1 MDLVWIILL
10 IINILLYGIC
20 CFLILRRKSFTC
32 ISIRSPRLLIL
43 NIIGN
48 LLMTIII
55 ILTEGLENISDKKI
69 CSLFYYI
76 TNFLIIIPLC
86 LRFRRIV
93 KCCEI
98 KLNDRF
104 EIQDFGKE
112 KYKLEE
118 KYNIKLMLIIFVIL
132 SAILVVVNVSIT
144 TDEWI
149 TAKFLYYIDIN
160 DEGKFVDANS
170 IIWLG
175 INFVE
180 HILLLTYMYHICFNK
195 LNQKLGFEII
205 ASFIIWFIYSN
216 LICTF
221 EIAST
226 DMDKKVYIYIS
237 LTVCYLFLIINAII
251 PILISFSYK
260 FSTSYFFTPKLME
273 NLYLF
278 LSNETCYMKFK
289 SYLNRINGN
298 PSLLLKLYSDIMS
311 YKLGYKLELNNE
323 LGFAEALNI
332 KNEFFGNDNKANIPD
347 KLLEKIKNDCKSL
360 DNNSFDKDMFDEAL
374 KYCYS
379 ELQNLF
385 EDFKRTEG
393 FKDLQKEFFLTSYI
407 HSKMCNIGLIN
418 KF

>member
-216 LICTF
+216 L
-221 EIAST
+221 
-226 DMDKKVYIYIS
+226 
-237 LTVCYLFLIINAII
+237 
-251 PILISFSYK
+251 
-260 FSTSYFFTPKLME
+260 STSYFFTPKLME

-289 SYLNRINGN
+289 SYLSRINGN

>member
-1 MDLVWIILL
+1 
-10 IINILLYGIC
+10 
-20 CFLILRRKSFTC
+20 
-32 ISIRSPRLLIL
+32 
-43 NIIGN
+43 
-48 LLMTIII
+48 MTIII
-55 ILTEGLENISDKKI
+55 ILTEGLEDVKSKQI

-86 LRFRRIV
+86 LRFRRII

-98 KLNDRF
+98 KLDDQL
-104 EIQDFGKE
+104 EIQDLGKE

-118 KYNIKLMLIIFVIL
+118 KYNIRLMLIIF
-132 SAILVVVNVSIT
+132 AILTAVLIIVNVIIT
-144 TDEWI
+144 TKEWI
-149 TAKFLYYIDIN
+149 TAKFLYIPDIE
-160 DEGKFVDANS
+160 EGEAKFADANS
-170 IIWLG
+170 VIWLA

-180 HILLLTYMYHICFNK
+180 HILLLTYMYSISYNK
-195 LNQKLGFEII
+195 LNQKLGFEIV

-216 LICTF
+216 LMTTF
-221 EIAST
+221 EIASNGW
-226 DMDKKVYIYIS
+226 DNKVYIYIS
-237 LTVCYLFLIINAII
+237 LGVCYLFLIINAIL
-251 PILISFSYK
+251 PILISYSYK
-260 FSTSYFFTPKLME
+260 ISTSYFFTPKLME

-289 SYLNRINGN
+289 GYLSRINGN
-298 PSLLLKLYSDIMS
+298 PSILLKLYSDIMS

-332 KNEFFGNDNKANIPD
+332 KNEFFGNNNKANIPEN
-347 KLLEKIKNDCKSL
+347 LLQKIKQDCKGL

-385 EDFKRTEG
+385 EDFKKTES
-393 FKDLQKEFFLTSYI
+393 FKELRKEFFLTSYI
-407 HSKMCNIGLIN
+407 QCKMHTVGLIN